1 MFKLNRVQFAY
12 LAYCAQFMASSDIRY
27 YLNGMRF
34 KSVKDSIELR
44 ITATDG
50 HTLADAKVM
59 LDEPAKADCEFV
71 IHASDVATMLSMAS
85 KIKADFEAEF
95 SKVTDDTVMISIN
108 GNQVT
113 FKNICGGKY
122 PDVDRVIPAD
132 DRECKLDGCIG
143 INADYIARVSKG
155 VKAAKR
161 YNRSVNPYM
170 TLNINGQ
177 TSAIIIMIRGFGGV
191 KTIIMPM
198 RL

>member
-1 MFKLNRVQFAY
+1 MFKLNRSQFAY
-12 LAYCAQFMASSDIRY
+12 IAYCAQFMASQDIRF

-34 KSVKDSIELR
+34 KSVKDSTELR

-50 HTLADAKVM
+50 HTLADAKIN
-59 LDEPAKADCEFV
+59 LDESAKADMEF
-71 IHASDVATMLSMAS
+71 ILNKDDVASLLSMAS
-85 KIKADFEAEF
+85 KIKSDFEAEF
-95 SKVTDDTVMISIN
+95 DCSIEGSISVSIN
-108 GNQVT
+108 GNQVI
-113 FKNICGGKY
+113 FKAVSGKY

-132 DRECKLDGCIG
+132 DRECKLEGCIG

-177 TSAIIIMIRGFGGV
+177 ASAIIIMIRGFGGV
-191 KTIIMPM
+191 KTILMPM